1 MMHVDVD
8 VHGHG
13 LHRYEF
19 VPSRECILLLNI
31 YPLTGRA

>member
-13 LHRYEF
+13 LHRYE